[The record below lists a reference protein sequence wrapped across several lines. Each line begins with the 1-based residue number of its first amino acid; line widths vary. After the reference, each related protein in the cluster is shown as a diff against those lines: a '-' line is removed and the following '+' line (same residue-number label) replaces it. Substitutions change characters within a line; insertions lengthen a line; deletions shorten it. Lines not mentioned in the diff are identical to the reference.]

1 MRTSLGAIEVQS
13 IPKGI
18 EAGDAML
25 KAAGVELV
33 SAGTVCAGKYVV
45 VVYGEVDAVNASVQA
60 GSTVAGGKLIDS
72 LIIPNIHEQV
82 PRAINACTDVGQV
95 QAVGTMELFS
105 VCAAIQAA
113 DAAVKT
119 ANVELIEVRLG
130 RGLGGKSF
138 VVLTGD
144 VSSVRAAVEAGR
156 ASGTDKGLVSDCTV
170 VPSPHPDL
178 VRALL

>member
-1 MRTSLGAIEVQS
+1 MKTALGVIEVFS

-25 KAAGVELV
+25 KAAGVQLV

-45 VVYGEVDAVNASVQA
+45 IVAGEVDAVNASTAA
-60 GSTVAGGKLIDS
+60 GKTVAGTKLIDS
-72 LIIPNIHEQV
+72 LVIPTIHPQV
-82 PRAINACTDVGQV
+82 PKAINACTDVGEV
-95 QAVGTMELFS
+95 EAVGTIELFS
-105 VCAAIQAA
+105 VCAAIDAA
-113 DAAVKT
+113 DAAVK
-119 ANVELIEVRLG
+119 AAAVQLIEVRLG

-144 VSSVRAAVEAGR
+144 VASTRAAVEAAR
-156 ASGTDKGLVSDCTV
+156 AVATTQGLVSDCTV

>member
-1 MRTSLGAIEVQS
+1 MKAALGTIEVCS

-25 KAAGVELV
+25 KAADVELV

-45 VVYGEVDAVNASVQA
+45 LVCGEVDAVSASVSA
-60 GSTVAGGKLIDS
+60 GKTVAGTKLIDS
-72 LIIPNIHEQV
+72 LVIPSIHEQV
-82 PRAINACTDVGQV
+82 PKAINACTDVGRV
-95 QAVGTMELFS
+95 EAVGTMELFS
-105 VCAAIQAA
+105 VCAAVAAA
-113 DAAVKT
+113 DAAVK
-119 ANVELIEVRLG
+119 AARVRLIEVRLG

-138 VVLTGD
+138 LVLTGD
-144 VSSVRAAVEAGR
+144 VASVRSAVEAGR
-156 ASGTDKGLVSDCTV
+156 GALAAKGMVSDCTV